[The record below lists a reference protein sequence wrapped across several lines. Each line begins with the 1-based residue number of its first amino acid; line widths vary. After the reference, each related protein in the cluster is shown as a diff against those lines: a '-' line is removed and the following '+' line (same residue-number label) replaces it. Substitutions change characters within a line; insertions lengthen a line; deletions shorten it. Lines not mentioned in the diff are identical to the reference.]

1 MVTAARTM
9 IGLPPL
15 LGTRFVE
22 AFDLANEIHGE
33 QRRPGTSIPF
43 LAHLLV
49 VTGLVLEDGGDEE
62 EVVAA
67 LLHDT
72 VEDGAGQ
79 PMLDL
84 IDERFG
90 PRVARIVEGCSDALS
105 ASGAAEPWIVRKRR
119 YLAHLPLVEDDG
131 ILRVSLADKLHNARS
146 LVRDYRR
153 EGHVLWERVASRNA
167 PQQLWYYRSLVG
179 FFEENRPGPMT
190 EDLRQTVEEFSG
202 LVMLDDAVRGLL
214 DQPLEDFDM
223 PAD

>member
-1 MVTAARTM
+1 M

-22 AFDLANEIHGE
+22 AFELANEIHGE

-90 PRVARIVEGCSDALS
+90 PRVARIVEGCSDTLS